1 MNRGLPVNLANTQN
15 YYHIPQQTSQNVIGK
30 RSIVS
35 ANDSTQPPKAPKP
48 RQRPTDRSIPAKIQA
63 LIPDSKL
70 YHELRCIERRLDAVI
85 TRKRFDIQDAIN
97 KGSKIKKTLRIFI
110 SNTSSDQPWQ
120 TTNKILDHHAFDF
133 DIGAIPTW
141 TLRIEGKLLENVET
155 IKERKKFS
163 SFVKSIVVQ
172 LDKNNKYFSD
182 ESIAKWHKS
191 SSNTE
196 FDGLE
201 IKRRGDMN
209 INVNILIYLN
219 EYPEKYKL
227 SPKLG
232 QILDMK
238 SETRTEIITGL
249 WEYIKFHK
257 LQDEE
262 EKRIINCDDNLKEI
276 FSMDRIFF
284 PKIPE
289 MINKHLLPLDPIII
303 KYTICTDK
311 DFNMSDFAYDIEV
324 DVDDPIRQ
332 KMINILSSVSSQKKI
347 AELDDQIASIIQA
360 INSSK
365 VKHNFL
371 EGFAQNPAVFIE
383 KWLSSQSRDLEIIL
397 GDDDARERIG
407 IEDKQRSE
415 FYHKDWVH
423 ESVFH
428 YLSRQE
434 SKRMQELHSKQK

>member
-1 MNRGLPVNLANTQN
+1 MNRAASLNLAQNLYHTSNQQQSHTILGKRPIAPVNNTE
-15 YYHIPQQTSQNVIGK
+15 
-30 RSIVS
+30 
-35 ANDSTQPPKAPKP
+35 QPPKVPKP
-48 RQRPTDRSIPAKIQA
+48 RQRPTDRSISAKVEA
-63 LIPDSKL
+63 LVPDSKL
-70 YHELRCIERRLDAVI
+70 YHELRDIERRLDAVI

-97 KGSKIKKTLRIFI
+97 KGSKIKKTLRVFV
-110 SNTSSDQPWQ
+110 SNISSDQPWQ
-120 TTNKILDHHAFDF
+120 TADKKLDNHAFDF
-133 DIGAIPTW
+133 DTGIIPTW
-141 TLRIEGKLLENVET
+141 TLRIEGKLLEDINVT
-155 IKERKKFS
+155 KEQYKFS
-163 SFVKSIVVQ
+163 NFIKSIVVE
-172 LDKNNKYFSD
+172 LDKNTRVFSD
-182 ESIAKWHKS
+182 KSIAKWHKS
-191 SSNTE
+191 SSNVE

-209 INVNILIYLN
+209 VDVKISIYLN

-227 SPKLG
+227 SPKLS

-238 SETRTEIITGL
+238 SETRPEIIMGL

-289 MINKHLLPLDPIII
+289 MINNHLLPTDPIII

-311 DFNMSDFAYDIEV
+311 SSNMSEFAYDIQV

-332 KMINILSSVSSQKKI
+332 KMINLLSSISSQKKI
-347 AELDDQIASIIQA
+347 EDLDDKIATIVQT
-360 INSSK
+360 INNSK
-365 VKHNFL
+365 VKHSFL
-371 EGFAQNPAVFIE
+371 ERFAQNPAVFIK

-407 IEDKQRSE
+407 IQDKQKSE
-415 FYHKDWVH
+415 FYCKDWVY

-434 SKRMQELHSKQK
+434 NKRMQELHSKQK

>member
-1 MNRGLPVNLANTQN
+1 MNRAVPLNFVQSLYNTSA
-15 YYHIPQQTSQNVIGK
+15 QQQPHTILSK
-30 RSIVS
+30 RSITS
-35 ANDSTQPPKAPKP
+35 ANESMKLPKTPKP
-48 RQRPTDRSIPAKIQA
+48 RQRPTDRSISAKIEA
-63 LIPDSKL
+63 LVPDSKL
-70 YHELRCIERRLDAVI
+70 YHELRDIERRLDAVI

-97 KGSKIKKTLRIFI
+97 KGSKIKGTLRVFVSNI
-110 SNTSSDQPWQ
+110 SSNQPWQ
-120 TTNKILDHHAFDF
+120 VTDKGLDHHAFDF
-133 DIGAIPTW
+133 DTGMIPTW
-141 TLRIEGKLLENVET
+141 TLRIEGKLLGNT
-155 IKERKKFS
+155 DIAKERRKFS
-163 SFVKSIVVQ
+163 SFIKSIVVE
-172 LDKNNKYFSD
+172 LDKNNKFLSNG
-182 ESIAKWHKS
+182 SIAKWHKS
-191 SSNTE
+191 SSNAE

-209 INVNILIYLN
+209 IDIRILIYLN

-227 SPKLG
+227 SPKLS

-238 SETRTEIITGL
+238 SETHPEIIMGL

-257 LQDEE
+257 LQDDE
-262 EKRIINCDDNLKEI
+262 EKRIINCDENLKEI

-289 MINKHLLPLDPIII
+289 MINNHLLPMDPIVI

-311 DFNMSDFAYDIEV
+311 CVNISEFAYDIQV
-324 DVDDPIRQ
+324 DIDDPIRE
-332 KMINILSSVSSQKKI
+332 KMINILSSISSHKKI
-347 AELDDQIASIIQA
+347 EELDDQIASVIQE

-365 VKHNFL
+365 VKHSFF
-371 EGFAQNPAVFIE
+371 ERFAQNPAVFIK

-397 GDDDARERIG
+397 GDNDSRERIG

-415 FYHKDWVH
+415 FYSKDWVH

-434 SKRMQELHSKQK
+434 SKRMQELHSKQR